1 MENFAKLIKTTK
13 NSHSKKFI
21 QLQMKKSSLTTDEKQ
36 KELLFRSACVFLKL
50 GENAE
55 KLHLMKND
63 YSPMKK
69 LTKKEQI
76 TREAA
81 KVGLSLPKVPGENN
95 TE

>member
-1 MENFAKLIKTTK
+1 
-13 NSHSKKFI
+13 
-21 QLQMKKSSLTTDEKQ
+21 
-36 KELLFRSACVFLKL
+36 
-50 GENAE
+50 
-55 KLHLMKND
+55 MKND